1 MGRNQFTDIENKFLK
16 ENRTKMTNNEMAI
29 KLGRNKSS
37 IAQRLHYLDNKPDIQ
52 FKVKHE
58 CGGNNEVTLRAA
70 GKRNKQFV
78 LRIRKSIKDNSYIN
92 LKVGNKSERC
102 VVLNKGRSSF
112 LIQRRHYKE
121 SFNYIEILMGKVK
134 IIS

>member
-1 MGRNQFTDIENKFLK
+1 MRKNQFTDTENEFLK
-16 ENRTKMTNNEMAI
+16 NNRRKMTNNEMAI
-29 KLGRNKSS
+29 ALGRNKSS
-37 IAQRLHYLDNKPDIQ
+37 IAQRLHYLDNKIVPV
-52 FKVKHE
+52 FKFKHE
-58 CGGNNEVTLRAA
+58 CNLNEVTLRAA

-92 LKVGNKSERC
+92 LTVGNKSERC
-102 VVLNKGRSSF
+102 VVLSKGRSSF

-134 IIS
+134 IVS